1 MDDLIILDN
10 FDIESD
16 ENLEELLECQCRF
29 LVTSREDFR
38 DYGYEQIVVGRI
50 KDVNEILR
58 LFRAYNKREY
68 SQEEMEQIKDI
79 IEIIDRHTMT
89 AGLIAKYL
97 RTTDESPGEFLESL
111 MKKEGIAN
119 TKDIN
124 IRHKKDRRLRIE
136 SINKHLFV
144 LFNLSGFSEPG
155 CELIRSLSLL
165 GYVRI
170 SKKKF
175 LEYCPVSNCIN
186 ELDNLIHKG
195 WIEYNEVTGKISL
208 HQIILDLVYNNLAP
222 DAGNCPL
229 VTASM
234 TDYI

>member
-1 MDDLIILDN
+1 MKI
-10 FDIESD
+10 
-16 ENLEELLECQCRF
+16 
-29 LVTSREDFR
+29 
-38 DYGYEQIVVGRI
+38 
-50 KDVNEILR
+50 
-58 LFRAYNKREY
+58 
-68 SQEEMEQIKDI
+68 MEIKDI

-136 SINKHLFV
+136 SINQHLLV
-144 LFNLSGFSEPG
+144 LFDLSGFSEPG
-155 CELIRSLSLL
+155 CELIRSLSLM

-170 SKKKF
+170 FKKKF

-195 WIEYNEVTGKISL
+195 WIEYTQSGTNRLFRSDKGNQYDVAVPEAHKITLTLNNPGEFVLTSGRIRTEHLGSGLIAHRNIDPAGLLPNLNASVGDNEPYFSRL
-208 HQIILDLVYNNLAP
+208 RIL
-222 DAGNCPL
+222 
-229 VTASM
+229 S
-234 TDYI
+234 